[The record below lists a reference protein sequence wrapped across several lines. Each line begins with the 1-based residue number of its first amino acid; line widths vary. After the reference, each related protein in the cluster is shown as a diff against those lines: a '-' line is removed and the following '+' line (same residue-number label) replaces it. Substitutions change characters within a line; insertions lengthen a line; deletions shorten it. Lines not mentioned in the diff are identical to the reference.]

1 MRWDSGVCVCERE
14 TFGGM
19 TYVVLQH
26 VSVYDV
32 FLCFTALKRKPGCD
46 LYGMCYSSTVFAAN
60 NISDLFSCH
69 C

>member
-1 MRWDSGVCVCERE
+1 MPTSLSTCTGNLVCVCECK

-32 FLCFTALKRKPGCD
+32 FLCVAQP
-46 LYGMCYSSTVFAAN
+46 
-60 NISDLFSCH
+60 
-69 C
+69 